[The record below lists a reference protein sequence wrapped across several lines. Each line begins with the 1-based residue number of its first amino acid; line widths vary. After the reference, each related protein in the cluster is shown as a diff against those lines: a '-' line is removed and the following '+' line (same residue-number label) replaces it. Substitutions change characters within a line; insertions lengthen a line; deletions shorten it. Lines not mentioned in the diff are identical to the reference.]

1 MAISVRPY
9 TLADFHDLV
18 RIQSE
23 CFPPPF
29 PSELWWSQEQ
39 IASHVALFPV
49 GALCAID
56 GQTIVGSATCNRI
69 QFELE
74 HAGHN
79 WSEAA
84 DNGYIRNYN
93 PMGDTLYGIDIGV
106 RPAWRGRGVAR
117 ALYEAR
123 FELVRS
129 LGLKRFLA
137 GSRMSGYHKYI
148 YMTPEQYAEEV
159 VAGRIIDPVVTPQL
173 KAGLR
178 PLKVVREYLPDEEAR
193 NCALLMEWKP

>member
-1 MAISVRPY
+1 MAIAVRSY
-9 TLADFHDLV
+9 TLADFDDLV

-29 PSELWWSQEQ
+29 PPELWWNKEQ
-39 IASHVALFPV
+39 IISHISLFPD

-56 GQTIVGSATCNRI
+56 GKTIVGSATCNRI
-69 QFELE
+69 QFDPA
-74 HAGHN
+74 HPGHT
-79 WSEAA
+79 WAEAA
-84 DNGYIRNYN
+84 DNGYIRNFD
-93 PMGDTLYGIDIGV
+93 PQGDTLYGIDIGV

-117 ALYEAR
+117 ELYEAR
-123 FELVRS
+123 FDLVRK

-137 GSRMSGYHKYI
+137 GSRISGYYKHSEL
-148 YMTPEQYAEEV
+148 TPEAYAEEV
-159 VAGRIIDPVVTPQL
+159 IAGRINDPVITPQL

-178 PLKVVREYLPDEEAR
+178 PLMVVREYLPDEEAR